1 MLEALQGFFSWSLY
15 GIPAFLFLITVVVFF
30 HELGHFATARLFG
43 VRVETFSIGFGRA
56 LYSWTDKLGT
66 RWKISWVPLGGF
78 VKFFGDTDGT
88 SRPDRHAA
96 TQMSP
101 ADRAA
106 AFQFKPLWQRALVV
120 AAGPAANFVLAFV
133 ILAGFFMIIGRI
145 VTPASVTEVVPH
157 SAAQLS
163 GIRAGDTIVS
173 IDGDA
178 IRTKGDANRT
188 PDTWSFASR
197 QIVGVVTH
205 RLAHGGYVLV
215 YFQQPEGIASV
226 MTAMLSIVLLWGLC
240 FPGPRDDEPSPVE
253 AAATPAELAGSTAH

>member
-1 MLEALQGFFSWSLY
+1 MLRPIRWRRCLRRTAARVNAQAAYAAVSSTEQNEGWEQMMGMLGAFLHWCLY

-78 VKFFGDTDGT
+78 GKFFVDTDGT
-88 SRPDRHAA
+88 SRPDRQAA

-120 AAGPAANFVLAFV
+120 AAGPA
-133 ILAGFFMIIGRI
+133 
-145 VTPASVTEVVPH
+145 
-157 SAAQLS
+157 
-163 GIRAGDTIVS
+163 
-173 IDGDA
+173 
-178 IRTKGDANRT
+178 
-188 PDTWSFASR
+188 
-197 QIVGVVTH
+197 
-205 RLAHGGYVLV
+205 
-215 YFQQPEGIASV
+215 
-226 MTAMLSIVLLWGLC
+226 
-240 FPGPRDDEPSPVE
+240 
-253 AAATPAELAGSTAH
+253 